1 MPEFRPP
8 ERPSDLLVE
17 ESPIAWFGEM
27 LRAWNRRDIDRAAE
41 AKRQLARL
49 GWSVQ
54 FRLPPGTRR
63 GLDGK
68 NKGVVR

>member
-8 ERPSDLLVE
+8 QDPSDHLSE
-17 ESPIAWFGEM
+17 DSPIAWFGEM
-27 LRAWNRRDIDRAAE
+27 FRAWNRRDIDRAAE

-54 FRLPPGTRR
+54 FRQPPGARR

-68 NKGVVR
+68 GVDR